1 MIFIDSNIP
10 MYLVGTPHPNKDR
23 SIELLERLVR
33 DGEPLLTSVEV
44 YQEIIHRYVRIERL
58 EAIDPAFEVLDAV
71 VDDVLDIGMAAV
83 RAARTLVVSVPGL
96 SARDALHVAVM
107 REAGIRRILSFDRD
121 FDFCPGV
128 ERIG

>member
-1 MIFIDSNIP
+1 M
-10 MYLVGTPHPNKDR
+10 GAPHPNKER

-83 RAARTLVVSVPGL
+83 RAARALVVSVPGL

>member
-10 MYLVGTPHPNKDR
+10 MYLVGAPHPNKDR
-23 SIELLERLVR
+23 SVELLERLVR

-71 VDDVLDIGMAAV
+71 VDDVLDIGMAAI